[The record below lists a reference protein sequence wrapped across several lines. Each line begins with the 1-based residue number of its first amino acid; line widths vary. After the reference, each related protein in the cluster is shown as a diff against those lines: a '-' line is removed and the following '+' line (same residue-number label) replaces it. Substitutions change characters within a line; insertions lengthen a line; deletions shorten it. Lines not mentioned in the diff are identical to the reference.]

1 LLRSRA
7 AAAFFTGP
15 SRRGGGAGL
24 DKPPPPGTVPAVPE
38 PTDRPAPAA
47 APPRPPPAAELWRH
61 APILAVAAW
70 WIYDLQV
77 HWRGQVEY
85 QYGWIVVM
93 LVGYLVWDRWPT
105 LPAAAPLR
113 RRWLP
118 GALAAA
124 GAPLV
129 LVAELYKHG
138 VANTPAASF
147 LLSLGCT
154 AFILAM
160 LLVLHGPRAARHL
173 LFPLLFMFVAVP
185 IPKLVWNPVVFGLQS
200 LITFLNVEALNM
212 LGIAAVQ
219 SVNVI
224 QLPNGVVGVDEA
236 CSGVRSLQSSIMAAL
251 FIGDLTLRRRSAK
264 LFFLASGVALAV
276 VGNFFRSLYLSLT
289 AHHRGV
295 DAVDVVHDTAGWS
308 ILIFTAGGLILM
320 AMVVTRMERLAA
332 QMAAEAKPA
341 AG

>member
-1 LLRSRA
+1 MSA
-7 AAAFFTGP
+7 PTEPATSPA
-15 SRRGGGAGL
+15 
-24 DKPPPPGTVPAVPE
+24 PPADAPGV
-38 PTDRPAPAA
+38 RPAPAA
-47 APPRPPPAAELWRH
+47 ELLRH

-85 QYGWIVVM
+85 QYGWIVAM

-105 LPAAAPLR
+105 LPGPTPLR

-118 GALAAA
+118 WALAAA
-124 GAPLV
+124 GAPFV

-147 LLSLGCT
+147 ALSLGCT

-160 LLVLHGPRAARHL
+160 LLVLHGPAATRRL

-185 IPKLVWNPVVFGLQS
+185 IPKILWNPVVFSLQS
-200 LITFLNVEALNM
+200 LVTFLNVEALNM

-219 SVNVI
+219 SANVI
-224 QLPNGVVGVDEA
+224 QLPRGVVGVDEA

-264 LFFLASGVALAV
+264 VFFLASGIALAI

-295 DAVDVVHDTAGWS
+295 EAVDVVHDTAGWS
-308 ILIFTAGGLILM
+308 ILIFTAGGLILT

-332 QMAAEAKPA
+332 QMAEASAPA
-341 AG
+341 ARPAGG